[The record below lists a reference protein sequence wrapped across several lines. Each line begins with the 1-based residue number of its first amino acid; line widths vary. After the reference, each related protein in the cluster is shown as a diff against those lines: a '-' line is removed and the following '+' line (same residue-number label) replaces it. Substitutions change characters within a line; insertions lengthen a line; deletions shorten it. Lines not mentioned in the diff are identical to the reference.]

1 MATWQFVA
9 DMITATPTVNLD
21 LNNGSPFWV
30 GDGYNLAPFS
40 YDKGRATSPL
50 RHGQRIVRSSA
61 TNRTLT
67 IPLQVVAASNQAAGT
82 AIQLLGMQLRVDNIL
97 KYQPTGATNPVFFRT
112 FADPELAVEVT
123 KTLVQSAKLSLQ
135 IECEPCAYSPR
146 VEAVNSPFTLSNDPA
161 AGSNPMF
168 IDIASVVGDVET
180 PLFLLATSTGAT
192 NGLVSKWTHVS
203 TRRRGTPSNYSNVVQ
218 AEGMTLGT
226 NAAVVVA
233 AGSSGGNKV
242 TVTPGT
248 ATNVLRL
255 SDTFPA
261 NGVSTIE
268 ARGEYW
274 VYARLAKTIA
284 GDTWTAQL
292 KYGIDATAP
301 VANDVVTLPAGVA
314 GPFNV
319 NLGKIPVPP
328 WSDPANHG
336 FSGVPLKVLMPF
348 IGLYAARTAGT
359 GNLDIDFLYFMPA
372 DESTVITKWP
382 STDTTYALD
391 GTSAEGGSAYA
402 VTTALDEVITTA
414 APAQIVG
421 GGGFPELIPG
431 GAGTVNR
438 IHLMRQINPDGTT
451 DGVTSTTTLRA
462 YYWPRWREPFR
473 T

>member
-9 DMITATPTVNLD
+9 DMVTASPTVLLD
-21 LNNGSPFWV
+21 INSVASGMWV
-30 GDGYNLAPFS
+30 GDGYNISPPA
-40 YDKGRATSPL
+40 YDKGRVGNPM
-50 RHGQRIVRSSA
+50 RHGQRVVRSSA
-61 TNRTLT
+61 ANWVLNLPIQVNAATNT
-67 IPLQVVAASNQAAGT
+67 AAGT
-82 AIQLLGMQLRVDNIL
+82 TIQGLGLQLRVDGIL
-97 KYQPTGATNPVFFRT
+97 KYQASGASNPVFFRT
-112 FADPELAVEVT
+112 FADPEMAMEVT
-123 KTLVQSAKLSLQ
+123 KTLVQNAKVVLQ
-135 IECEPCAYSPR
+135 LECEPFAYSPR
-146 VEAVNSPFTLSNDPA
+146 VEVTNSPFTLSNDPA
-161 AGSNPMF
+161 AGSNGMF
-168 IDIASVVGDVET
+168 IDVASVQGDVET

-218 AEGMTLGT
+218 AEAMTLGT
-226 NAAVVVA
+226 NAAVTPDA
-233 AGSSGGNKV
+233 TFSGGSKLR
-242 TVTPGT
+242 VTPGT
-248 ATNVLRL
+248 ATNVLRA

-261 NGVSTIE
+261 NGTSTVE
-268 ARGEYW
+268 PRGEYT
-274 VYARLAKTIA
+274 VYARLAKTVA

-292 KYGIDATAP
+292 KYGIDSTAP
-301 VANDVVTLPAGVA
+301 VANDAVTLPAGVA

-336 FSGVPLKVLMPF
+336 FSGISLKVLMPF
-348 IGLYAARTAGT
+348 VGLYAARTVGT

-372 DESTVITKWP
+372 DDSTVIVKWP

-391 GTSAEGGSAYA
+391 STSAEGGSAYA

-414 APAQIVG
+414 SPAQIVG

-431 GAGTVNR
+431 QTNR
-438 IHLMRQINPDGTT
+438 VHIMRQVDPAGTT